1 MNLANVLTYLVLRD
15 NMVRKHYEK
24 IMNKRKN
31 RVEKVVELLEQY
43 ALDDKPES
51 LYMNANGTIDW
62 DSLAKH
68 VREATRGR

>member
-1 MNLANVLTYLVLRD
+1 MLLNAITYLVLRD

-43 ALDDKPES
+43 ALDDKPEP
-51 LYMNANGTIDW
+51 LYMDANGNIDW
-62 DSLAKH
+62 NNLAEH